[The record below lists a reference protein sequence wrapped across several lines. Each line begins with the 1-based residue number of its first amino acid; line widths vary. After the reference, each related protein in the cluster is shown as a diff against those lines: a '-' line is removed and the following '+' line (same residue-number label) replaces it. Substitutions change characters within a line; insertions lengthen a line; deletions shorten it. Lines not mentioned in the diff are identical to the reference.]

1 MAELQ
6 DTDLMLVNRGGKSY
20 KATGAEIKDS
30 LNPSV
35 VTKPQII
42 APAEG
47 AGIAIG
53 AESDEIIAVGATSYT
68 AGATSEYMENLD
80 GAFNGIL
87 DENEYTAMRPSSNA
101 DTSSNP
107 EFTFETPVPF
117 GTLRVWAR
125 TPGSGVSPG
134 NIEGKTL
141 SDNSWSQIVPQNNTG
156 MNWFTWSKTND
167 SLVAIRMRSS
177 TQAAGAAIGAFEVD
191 GNLLLNTTDL
201 TFASNKNLTGDP
213 SFAEGD
219 LVQQDSGYTP
229 TTSVITGYSQESYP
243 DLGAAGNWVGP
254 AASSGANLFNKE
266 PEGTHTGTYV
276 YNTSNATPIT
286 WTAPLNGKLKG
297 SGSVFLG
304 WQSRYTGATEY
315 YGTICRITTQ
325 AGTFDSAGSTPGG
338 ITEVVLGDNYEIE
351 KLEFIGKSGNSYNGG
366 LSWISPTADEASKW
380 YSGMEVTTLT
390 LQDDTD
396 LENFRVGDIVQ
407 LGPGIGNYIEPPIFN
422 DNGYTPFSNSGS
434 FQPVNGFDGAGA
446 TTHCFPEKGGN
457 WVWTL
462 DMPVTTNVQMNIQ
475 VGDTTRNE
483 CYVNGTLLSDLVG
496 NINVGTIVTATI
508 PAASIGNKLETLE
521 LKTIAD
527 GTRFCK
533 LYRVSV
539 DGVKLIDETKADP
552 SDFVYVT
559 GTDSANN
566 KMRVN
571 GGTWN
576 TGETVTGPDTTP
588 ATGTVASTDS
598 GANTMLLAT
607 SDETFPKRWIVNAGK
622 FVIGEQ
628 FPSKNAAPDADGLT
642 LIATDFVDSPYGSLT
657 HGSSDWQVTAFS
669 DTSYSAPVASA
680 TGDATNKTTWEVTPT
695 LEEGTRYR
703 ARVRY
708 KASEIG
714 KDPSPWSDDTTFET
728 KSNPFAQLEPC
739 NLWQNFGGATSTWG
753 KIVAPAPVINAG
765 QYYMDDGR
773 RNFAICTD
781 GKIYSSA
788 ANTANSSADAVMT
801 PPSNPAISGLTDLVN
816 FWGAYQ
822 SSNINDWVAL
832 KTDGSIVNGQGYTD
846 LDGKKV
852 IGFYPLGPV
861 SRMMLLKTDD
871 NEIWCYSMISN
882 TYNIG
887 SETTSNRGLFKLNI
901 GGFPAGVELVD
912 VVGGTS
918 NNSSGGYDTAC
929 LIFLGS
935 DGKIY
940 TSASTESNAINCM
953 SAWGFSATG
962 RNESVYQETTFPA
975 NFKALYGGSTY
986 STEACF
992 SALTEDG
999 DLWFAGLGGNKI
1011 TNGERAFSLFDDT
1024 NKYLSGIVCTYQVT
1038 NSYSL
1043 RADGK
1048 LWGKFQGYVTTGKD
1062 YVEIEVP
1069 DYNGTLGSL
1078 GGICGNINCYGVAL
1092 PYPAP
1097 I

>member
-101 DTSSNP
+101 GTSSNP

-219 LVQQDSGYTP
+219 PVQQDSGYTP
-229 TTSVITGYSQESYP
+229 TTSAITDVKEAAGPIYSSAPTTGSTFSGNEWDKLFDGKISGP
-243 DLGAAGNWVGP
+243 PGAAGLTTAWNS
-254 AASSGANLFNKE
+254 ATIDLSSFDITGEIILYTYLGNSLTWGFNGAQA
-266 PEGTHTGTYV
+266 
-276 YNTSNATPIT
+276 TSETTSIV
-286 WTAPLNGKLKG
+286 NGDSQVIKLKTDKLN
-297 SGSVFLG
+297 SLSCSQTVQLLG
-304 WQSRYTGATEY
+304 
-315 YGTICRITTQ
+315 
-325 AGTFDSAGSTPGG
+325 
-338 ITEVVLGDNYEIE
+338 IE
-351 KLEFIGKSGNSYNGG
+351 QNGRLLIDG
-366 LSWISPTADEASKW
+366 ESL
-380 YSGMEVTTLT
+380 TTLT
-390 LQDDTD
+390 LTDDTD
-396 LENFRVGDIVQ
+396 LENFRVGDVVKQEPYSVSSGRGEVYVNESNKIPSLGTSPGSIEKLIAYDNIDWLDTPVTFEFVTPKNGGVVAWYDSDSLEGPWLRQGSFNNGDTPNLASWTTKQYVAFEGAEVTPTGISGEHCFNLTSVPAAANSYQIVQ
-407 LGPGIGNYIEPPIFN
+407 ATVASI
-422 DNGYTPFSNSGS
+422 SGTTMT
-434 FQPVNGFDGAGA
+434 VNPKTGTWSA
-446 TTHCFPEKGGN
+446 
-457 WVWTL
+457 
-462 DMPVTTNVQMNIQ
+462 
-475 VGDTTRNE
+475 
-483 CYVNGTLLSDLVG
+483 NGT
-496 NINVGTIVTATI
+496 NY
-508 PAASIGNKLETLE
+508 AS
-521 LKTIAD
+521 
-527 GTRFCK
+527 
-533 LYRVSV
+533 
-539 DGVKLIDETKADP
+539 
-552 SDFVYVT
+552 
-559 GTDSANN
+559 
-566 KMRVN
+566 
-571 GGTWN
+571 
-576 TGETVTGPDTTP
+576 GPDTTP

-598 GANTMLLAT
+598 GANTMVLSAV
-607 SDETFPKRWIVNAGK
+607 DETFPKRWIANAGK
-622 FVIGEQ
+622 FVVGEQ
-628 FPSKNAAPDADGLT
+628 FPSKNAAPDVDGLT

-657 HGSSDWQVTAFS
+657 HGSSDWQVAAFS

-680 TGDATNKTTWEVTPT
+680 TGDATNKTTWEATPT

-708 KASEIG
+708 KADSGEE
-714 KDPSPWSDDTTFET
+714 SPWSDDTTFET

-765 QYYMDDGR
+765 QYYMNDGR

-1097 I
+1097 IQSKQLNQLSLN